1 MKLWSRG
8 VGNMK
13 LDKEIKEQ
21 YQKAYAFAT
30 RDQQRDKKI
39 GLSTGPVVLE
49 EILDESMISD
59 KLDMGILDVP
69 TTMIVGSAHRTE
81 SNALYTKD
89 LLPLSTPSSPCAEQW
104 RKLYA
109 VLKNE
114 GTFQE
119 ELKCVEY
126 LGKFYVIDGMM
137 RASVAKF
144 SDVPTVKSRVVRVMP
159 VQNGSTEVAQY
170 YDFLFDY
177 QLTHL
182 YQLQFTQKGYFSQL
196 QNGLQRQNSYVWNE
210 ADRMNFLHY
219 WPKIESAFRKS
230 YGDCL
235 KITAADA
242 LVVLMKKYTYSQ
254 IIHMDPW
261 VLARVFQAAGRELY
275 ALSFPELAKKETFK
289 TGRLYTA

>member
-1 MKLWSRG
+1 
-8 VGNMK
+8 MK
-13 LDKEIKEQ
+13 LDREIKEQ

-30 RDQQRDKKI
+30 RDQQKGKKL
-39 GLSTGPVVLE
+39 GVPAGPVVLE
-49 EILDESMISD
+49 KILDESMTSD

-69 TTMIVGSAHRTE
+69 TNMIAGSARSAE
-81 SNALYTKD
+81 SAALYTKE
-89 LLPLSTPSSPCAEQW
+89 LFPLSHPNSAFAEQW
-104 RKLYA
+104 RRLYA
-109 VLKNE
+109 DLANE
-114 GTFQE
+114 EKFHE
-119 ELKCVEY
+119 EIKCVEY
-126 LGKFYVIDGMM
+126 LGKFYVIDGMK

-144 SDVPTVKSRVVRVMP
+144 SDVPTVKSRVIRVMP
-159 VQNGSTEVAQY
+159 IKNGSTEVAQY

-177 QLTHL
+177 QMTHL

-196 QNGLQRQNSYVWNE
+196 QKGLQRQSTYVWNE
-210 ADRMNFLHY
+210 GDRLNFLHY

-242 LVVLMKKYTYSQ
+242 LVVLMRRYTYSQ

-275 ALSFPELAKKETFK
+275 ALSFPELAKKETFE
-289 TGRLYTA
+289 TNRLCTA

>member
-1 MKLWSRG
+1 
-8 VGNMK
+8 MK

-69 TTMIVGSAHRTE
+69 TNMIVGSAHRTE

-89 LLPLSTPSSPCAEQW
+89 LLPLSIPSSPYAEQW

-109 VLKNE
+109 VLENE

>member
-1 MKLWSRG
+1 
-8 VGNMK
+8 MK
-13 LDKEIKEQ
+13 LDREIKEQ

-30 RDQQRDKKI
+30 RDEQKDKKL
-39 GLSTGPVVLE
+39 GLPTGPVVLE

-69 TTMIVGSAHRTE
+69 TNMIAGSAHRTE
-81 SNALYTKD
+81 SNALYTKA
-89 LLPLSTPSSPCAEQW
+89 LLPLSSPNSSYAELW
-104 RKLYA
+104 RELYA
-109 VLKNE
+109 VLANDE
-114 GTFQE
+114 SFRDAI
-119 ELKCVEY
+119 KCVEY
-126 LGKFYVIDGMM
+126 LGKFYVIDGMK

-144 SDVPTVKSRVVRVMP
+144 FDVPTVKSWVIRVMP
-159 VQNGSTEVAQY
+159 IENGSVEVAQY

-182 YQLQFTQKGYFSQL
+182 YQLQFTQKGYLSQL
-196 QNGLQRQNSYVWNE
+196 QNGLQRQKTYVWNE
-210 ADRMNFLHY
+210 SDRLNFLHY

-242 LVVLMKKYTYSQ
+242 LVVLMKRYTYSQ

-275 ALSFPELAKKETFK
+275 ALSFPELAQKETFK

>member
-1 MKLWSRG
+1 
-8 VGNMK
+8 MK

-69 TTMIVGSAHRTE
+69 TNMIVGSAHRTE

-89 LLPLSTPSSPCAEQW
+89 LLPLFIPSSPYAEQW

-109 VLKNE
+109 VLENE
-114 GTFQE
+114 GTFKE

-210 ADRMNFLHY
+210 ADRMNFLNY

>member
-1 MKLWSRG
+1 
-8 VGNMK
+8 MK
-13 LDKEIKEQ
+13 LDREIKEQ

-30 RDQQRDKKI
+30 RDQQKEKKL
-39 GLSTGPVVLE
+39 GLPAGPVALE
-49 EILDESMISD
+49 SILDESMISD

-69 TTMIVGSAHRTE
+69 TNMIAGSARSTE
-81 SNALYTKD
+81 STALYTKE
-89 LLPLSTPSSPCAEQW
+89 LFPLPHPNSAFAELW

-109 VLKNE
+109 DLRNE
-114 GTFQE
+114 EKFIE
-119 ELKCVEY
+119 EIKCVEY
-126 LGKFYVIDGMM
+126 LGKFYVIDGMK

-144 SDVPTVKSRVVRVMP
+144 SEVPTVKSRVIRVMP
-159 VQNGSTEVAQY
+159 IKNGSTEVAQY

-177 QLTHL
+177 QMTHL

-196 QNGLQRQNSYVWNE
+196 QKGLQRQSTYVWNE
-210 ADRMNFLHY
+210 GDRLNFLHY

-242 LVVLMKKYTYSQ
+242 LVVLMRRYTYSQ

-275 ALSFPELAKKETFK
+275 ALSFPELAKKETFE
-289 TGRLYTA
+289 TNRLCTA

>member
-1 MKLWSRG
+1 
-8 VGNMK
+8 MK
-13 LDKEIKEQ
+13 LDREIKEQ

-30 RDQQRDKKI
+30 RDQQKEKKL
-39 GLSTGPVVLE
+39 GLPAGPVVLE
-49 EILDESMISD
+49 NILDESMISD

-69 TTMIVGSAHRTE
+69 TNMIVGSACCTE
-81 SNALYTKD
+81 CNALYTKE
-89 LLPLSTPSSPCAEQW
+89 LLPLSHPNSAYAELW
-104 RKLYA
+104 RKLYTDLA
-109 VLKNE
+109 NE
-114 GTFQE
+114 EKFNKE
-119 ELKCVEY
+119 IKCVEY
-126 LGKFYVIDGMM
+126 LGKFYVIDGMK

-144 SDVPTVKSRVVRVMP
+144 SDVPTVKSRVIRVMP
-159 VQNGSTEVAQY
+159 IKNGSTEVAQY

-177 QLTHL
+177 QMTHL

-196 QNGLQRQNSYVWNE
+196 QKGLQRQSTYVWNE
-210 ADRMNFLHY
+210 ADRLNFLHY

-242 LVVLMKKYTYSQ
+242 LVVLMRRYTYSQ

-275 ALSFPELAKKETFK
+275 ALSFPELAKKETFE
-289 TGRLYTA
+289 TNRLCTA

>member
-1 MKLWSRG
+1 
-8 VGNMK
+8 MK

-69 TTMIVGSAHRTE
+69 TNMIVGSAHRTE

-89 LLPLSTPSSPCAEQW
+89 LLPLSIPSSPYAEQW

-109 VLKNE
+109 VLENE

-210 ADRMNFLHY
+210 ADRMNFLNY

>member
-1 MKLWSRG
+1 
-8 VGNMK
+8 MK

-69 TTMIVGSAHRTE
+69 TNMIVGSAHRTE

-89 LLPLSTPSSPCAEQW
+89 LLPLSIPSSPYAEQW

-109 VLKNE
+109 VLENE

-254 IIHMDPW
+254 IIQMDPW

>member
-1 MKLWSRG
+1 
-8 VGNMK
+8 MK

-39 GLSTGPVVLE
+39 GLSTDPVVLE

-69 TTMIVGSAHRTE
+69 TNMIVGSAHRTE

-89 LLPLSTPSSPCAEQW
+89 FLPLSIPSSPYAEQW

-109 VLKNE
+109 VLENE